1 MAHID
6 SDPNDPSYQPNGGGG
21 KRKAPP
27 KAKPFAWLSDSEEPA
42 NIAKLNAILNY
53 VEYRASPTVDSPAIR
68 SAAHA
73 CGQLLRKDLPF
84 RSRLNKAASRQ
95 GQSLFVH
102 WVRQG
107 LRWMLPS
114 YQTGDSYTVET
125 DYRPGP
131 FYTYLGAG
139 AHTPTTAEHAD
150 WLRNNPP
157 PAAATA
163 TAVLAGTPIP
173 PRPDCPDDPG
183 PPPAKPEGNRYPA
196 KHPFTQ
202 AELDDFFKRNPKVSL
217 QEMCVDLYHV
227 PKQPVEE
234 GMRSAML
241 MCCRLITPLK
251 VKENMLEWTKRI
263 AADVRWQGRT
273 IDFQITGDSDSTC
286 AVCFLAF
293 NKGIKVMAPLDYGPV
308 PPKEVTQAQED
319 EYHRLKRAH
328 DEAVQAYKYA
338 QRQLRAYDK
347 KYGALARAVIPPA
360 PDESEVCVTGH
371 TTWADRDAELRK
383 RAVDLS
389 GDDDEER
396 PAKQAR
402 IEPAAAPAT
411 GGMDID
417 KLAEALGV
425 PAAPAPAP
433 AAASSGTGL
442 VVDNNGVVTTNP
454 APALALGEVRPIVKA
469 EQ

>member
-6 SDPNDPSYQPNGGGG
+6 SDPNDPSYHPNGGG
-21 KRKAPP
+21 KRKAPA
-27 KAKPFAWLSDSEEPA
+27 KAKPFAWLEDLEEPE
-42 NIAKLNAILNY
+42 NIEKLNALLNY
-53 VEYRASPTVDSPAIR
+53 VGYRASPMVDPPAIH
-68 SAAHA
+68 SAAQA
-73 CGQLLRKDLPF
+73 CAQLLRKDLPY

-95 GQSLFVH
+95 GSSLFVH
-102 WVRQG
+102 WVRNG
-107 LRWMLPS
+107 LRWVQAS

-139 AHTPTTAEHAD
+139 AHTPTAAEHAD
-150 WLRNNPP
+150 WLLNNPP
-157 PAAATA
+157 PVAATA
-163 TAVLAGTPIP
+163 TAVTTGTPIP
-173 PRPDCPDDPG
+173 PRPVCPDDPG
-183 PPPAKPEGNRYPA
+183 PPPAKPEGNRYPT

-202 AELDDFFKRNPKVSL
+202 AELDDFARRNPNVSL
-217 QEMCVDLYHV
+217 RKMCVDLYNL

-251 VKENMLEWTKRI
+251 VKENMLEWTKRV

-273 IDFQITGDSDSTC
+273 IDFQIAADSDSTC

-319 EYHRLKRAH
+319 EYHRLRRAH
-328 DEAVQAYKYA
+328 GEAVQAYKYA
-338 QRQLRAYDK
+338 QRQLKAYDK
-347 KYGALARAVIPPA
+347 KYGALARAMIPPA
-360 PDESEVCVTGH
+360 PDESEVCVTGVGP
-371 TTWADRDAELRK
+371 TWAQRDAELRK

-389 GDDDEER
+389 GDDDDDDA
-396 PAKQAR
+396 PTAKQAR
-402 IEPAAAPAT
+402 VEP
-411 GGMDID
+411 
-417 KLAEALGV
+417 
-425 PAAPAPAP
+425 APAPAP
-433 AAASSGTGL
+433 APASGTGL

-454 APALALGEVRPIVKA
+454 APALALGDVRPIVKT